1 MDQRNEELLSK
12 FKQQLEKGD
21 YTHTQDLFTNASLMP
36 ASRFFVSEQRTLVV
50 IHQLLRGESIAGM
63 NRKRRQMYN
72 EIFVRVK
79 YILHNEPERSIPN
92 AVWRVVNS
100 PAPEFYLTPGSA
112 RRIIYRL
119 RRNKNNGNTNS
130 APRPIASHLIS
141 ND

>member
-79 YILHNEPERSIPN
+79 YILHNEPECSIPN

-119 RRNKNNGNTNS
+119 RRKKNNGNTNS
-130 APRPIASHLIS
+130 APRPIA
-141 ND
+141 